1 MRALYSMGGSVPLA
15 RVLREHRAALLPLAI
30 VLGINLVALV
40 AVVLP
45 LSQRAAGAE
54 QRAIAAERER
64 VTAEADFKRAETLR
78 AAKSRATEE
87 LDTFYRDVLPANVG
101 VARRM
106 LQLKLRQQA
115 DAHGV
120 EYQGGG
126 STEDELDDSS
136 LLRLTMSMRLS
147 GSYDD
152 IRAFIYDLETSP
164 DFLVIDHV
172 RLSEANRAEG
182 LELALSVSTFYRNPR
197 AAAPATRLSGAQPP
211 RENAGTDGR

>member
-1 MRALYSMGGSVPLA
+1 MRALYSTGGSVPLA
-15 RVLREHRAALLPLAI
+15 RVVREYRAAFLPLAI
-30 VLGINLVALV
+30 VLGINLVALI

-45 LSQRAAGAE
+45 LAQRADTAE
-54 QRAIAAERER
+54 QRAVAAERDR
-64 VTAEADFKRAETLR
+64 VAAEADFKRAETLR

-120 EYQGGG
+120 QYQGGG
-126 STEDELDDSS
+126 TTEEELDDST

-164 DFLVIDHV
+164 DFLVIEHV
-172 RLSEANRAEG
+172 RLSEATRTEG
-182 LELALSVSTFYRNPR
+182 LELAMDVSTFYRNPR
-197 AAAPATRLSGAQPP
+197 AAVRTSAPSSGQ
-211 RENAGTDGR
+211 AGGNGR